1 MTKLLIATDCY
12 LPRWDG
18 IARFLIEM
26 VPRLKDD
33 FEITIVA
40 PDFPGDNKGEI
51 QGVNILRIPLMKRQF
66 GDYTPAKINRS
77 LIKKLVKENDIVWSQ
92 SIGTIGAFS
101 ITYGRKYK
109 KHVVAYIHSLE
120 WDLVTKALSPPY
132 IFEGAVNFFTRSVA
146 KSLYNKCNLLMVSHD
161 KITKELSQKGIH
173 AKKEVVKLGVNINT
187 FIPPKNKEEAKKII
201 GLNQNKK
208 IIGYVGR
215 IAREKDLFTLYKG
228 FKRLQQTN
236 QNIQLL
242 VVGKGVK
249 EVEEKL
255 KKDPSVFFAGK
266 QDNPVP
272 YYQAMDIYVL
282 PSLLETTSLTTL
294 EAMSCGVACLVTPVG
309 YIKEYIKRNY
319 NGLFFP
325 RKNPYVLAKKLQFL
339 IENEELIE
347 KLGKNAR
354 RTVVEKFSWEK
365 TGQKV
370 NELLKKL

>member
-1 MTKLLIATDCY
+1 MTRLLIATDCY

-18 IARFLIEM
+18 IARFLIEI

-33 FEITIVA
+33 FDITIVA
-40 PDFPGDNKGEI
+40 PDFQGEDKGEI
-51 QGVNILRIPLMKRQF
+51 DGVNIVRMPLMKRQF
-66 GDYTPAKINRS
+66 GDFTPAKINRS
-77 LIKKLVKENDIVWSQ
+77 LIKKLVKEHDIIWSQ
-92 SIGTIGAFS
+92 TIGSIGALS

-146 KSLYNKCNLLMVSHD
+146 KSLYNKCNLLMVSHEE
-161 KITKELSQKGIH
+161 IAKELVQKGIH
-173 AKKEVVKLGVNINT
+173 TRKEVVKLGVNINI
-187 FIPPKNKEEAKKII
+187 FVPPKNKEEAKKII
-201 GLNQNKK
+201 GLDQNKK
-208 IIGYVGR
+208 VIGYVGR
-215 IAREKDLFTLYKG
+215 IAREKDLITLYKG
-228 FKRLQQTN
+228 FKRLQQIN

-242 VVGKGVK
+242 IVGTGVK
-249 EVEEKL
+249 DVEEKL

-272 YYQAMDIYVL
+272 YYQAIDIYVL

-309 YIKEYIKRNY
+309 YMKEYVKRNY

-339 IENEELIE
+339 IANEELIE
-347 KLGKNAR
+347 KLGRNAR
-354 RTVVEKFSWEK
+354 KTAVEKFSWDK
-365 TGQKV
+365 TAEHINKI
-370 NELLKKL
+370 LHKL